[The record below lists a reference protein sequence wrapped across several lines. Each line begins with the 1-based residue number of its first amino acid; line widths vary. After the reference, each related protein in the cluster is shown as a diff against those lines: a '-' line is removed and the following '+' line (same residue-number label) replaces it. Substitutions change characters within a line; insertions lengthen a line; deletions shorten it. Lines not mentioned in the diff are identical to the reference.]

1 MYKNLWTSLL
11 VSPAI
16 LGAALLVSA
25 SAIATQTPTVTEE
38 AKPQTA
44 EAQIPE
50 VSKDASSVSSTP
62 MVATVSATKV
72 NGEALADIE
81 TPAPTIR
88 SDRSPTV
95 ANPAQAPTS
104 VSVMPPEAP
113 TADSSHASA
122 PGPVAEVP
130 VQTSDGSVLEQIN
143 QYSSESDDNTLDQVT
158 NVTQLRDVSPGD
170 WAFEALRSL
179 VERYGCIAGYPD
191 GTYRGNR
198 AMSRYEFAAGLNA
211 CLQQVERLIRTSGE
225 GFASKQDLAT
235 LQRLIEQFGPEL
247 ATLRGRVDALEAR
260 TSELEATQFSTTT
273 KLNAAVIFALTGVAT
288 GQNAFGEDIDRVT
301 AFGDRVR
308 LNFDTSF
315 TGKDVLR
322 TRLQALNLDAFSA
335 NTTFTPEGDL
345 RFAAGTYSPSD
356 NNSVAIDALLY
367 AFPIGEKTTV
377 VIEANAGAPDDF
389 TNTVNPRIDGDGDNG
404 ALSNFAT
411 RNPIYNLVTG
421 AGLGLRHQFS
431 DSLELS
437 LGYLASDAANPS
449 EGGGLFDGSY
459 GAIGQVTFKPIN
471 KLTLGLTYIH
481 SYNNDL
487 TAGSNRANLSSFLAS
502 ISVPV
507 PPTSSSPG
515 STQLVDR
522 LGPFGGSSL
531 PISSNSYGLEAV
543 YEFTPNFTLG
553 GWVGYTAT
561 RTLST
566 LGGTL
571 DRGDLSIWNWALTLA
586 VSDLGKKGSV
596 AGIIV
601 GMEPKVTSVSNSLKN
616 AIGEDPDTSLHIEG
630 FYQLQLTDNVAIT
643 PGVIWLTA
651 PDHNA
656 NNEDIVIGTIR
667 TTFTF

>member
-1 MYKNLWTSLL
+1 M
-11 VSPAI
+11 SPAI
-16 LGAALLVSA
+16 LGAALLGSA
-25 SAIATQTPTVTEE
+25 SASATQTPTVTQE

-62 MVATVSATKV
+62 MVATVSATKL
-72 NGEALADIE
+72 NGEAFADIE
-81 TPAPTIR
+81 TPAPTTR
-88 SDRSPTV
+88 SDRSPAV

-113 TADSSHASA
+113 TADSSQASA
-122 PGPVAEVP
+122 PGSVAEVP

-273 KLNAAVIFALTGVAT
+273 KLNAAVIFALTGAAT

-630 FYQLQLTDNVAIT
+630 FYQFQLTDNIAIT

>member
-1 MYKNLWTSLL
+1 M
-11 VSPAI
+11 SPAI
-16 LGAALLVSA
+16 LGAALLGSA
-25 SAIATQTPTVTEE
+25 SASATQTPTVTQE

-62 MVATVSATKV
+62 MVATVSATKL
-72 NGEALADIE
+72 NGEAFADIE
-81 TPAPTIR
+81 TPAPTTR
-88 SDRSPTV
+88 SDRSPAV

-122 PGPVAEVP
+122 PGLVAEVP

-273 KLNAAVIFALTGVAT
+273 KLNAAVIFALTGAAT

-630 FYQLQLTDNVAIT
+630 FYQFQLTDNIAIT

>member
-1 MYKNLWTSLL
+1 MYKKLWTSVLM
-11 VSPAI
+11 SPAI
-16 LGAALLVSA
+16 LGAALLGSA
-25 SAIATQTPTVTEE
+25 SASATQTPTVTQE

-62 MVATVSATKV
+62 MVATVSATKL
-72 NGEALADIE
+72 NGEAFADIE
-81 TPAPTIR
+81 TPAPTTR
-88 SDRSPTV
+88 SDRSPAV

-122 PGPVAEVP
+122 PGLVAEVP

-273 KLNAAVIFALTGVAT
+273 KLNAAVIFALTGAAT

-630 FYQLQLTDNVAIT
+630 FYQFQLTDNIAIT

>member
-1 MYKNLWTSLL
+1 MYKKLWTSVLM
-11 VSPAI
+11 SPAI
-16 LGAALLVSA
+16 LGAALLGSA
-25 SAIATQTPTVTEE
+25 SASATQTPTVTQE

-62 MVATVSATKV
+62 MVATVSATKL
-72 NGEALADIE
+72 NGEAFAEIE
-81 TPAPTIR
+81 TPAPTTR
-88 SDRSPTV
+88 RDRSPAV

-122 PGPVAEVP
+122 PGLVAEVP

-273 KLNAAVIFALTGVAT
+273 KLNAAVIFALTGAAT

-630 FYQLQLTDNVAIT
+630 FYQFQLTDNIAIT

>member
-1 MYKNLWTSLL
+1 MYKKLWTSVLM
-11 VSPAI
+11 SPAI
-16 LGAALLVSA
+16 LGAALLGSA
-25 SAIATQTPTVTEE
+25 SASATQTPTVTQE

-62 MVATVSATKV
+62 MVATVSATKL
-72 NGEALADIE
+72 NGEAFADIE
-81 TPAPTIR
+81 TPAPTTR
-88 SDRSPTV
+88 SDRSPAV

-113 TADSSHASA
+113 TADSSQASA
-122 PGPVAEVP
+122 PGSVAEVP

-273 KLNAAVIFALTGVAT
+273 KLNAAVIFALTGAAT

-630 FYQLQLTDNVAIT
+630 FYQFQLTDNIAIT

>member
-1 MYKNLWTSLL
+1 MYKKLWTSVLM
-11 VSPAI
+11 SPAI
-16 LGAALLVSA
+16 LGAALLGSA
-25 SAIATQTPTVTEE
+25 SASATQTPTVTQE

-62 MVATVSATKV
+62 MVATVSATKL
-72 NGEALADIE
+72 NGEAFADIE
-81 TPAPTIR
+81 TPAPTTR
-88 SDRSPTV
+88 SDRSPAV

-122 PGPVAEVP
+122 PGLVAEVP

-273 KLNAAVIFALTGVAT
+273 KLNAAVIFALTGAAT

-630 FYQLQLTDNVAIT
+630 FYQLQLTDNIAIT

-656 NNEDIVIGTIR
+656 SNEDIVIGTIR